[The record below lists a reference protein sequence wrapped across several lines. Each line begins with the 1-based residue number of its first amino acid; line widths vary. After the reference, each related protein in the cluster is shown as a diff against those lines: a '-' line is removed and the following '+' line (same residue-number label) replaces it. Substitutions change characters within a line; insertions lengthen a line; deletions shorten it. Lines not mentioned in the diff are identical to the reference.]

1 MLNQSYKSKVISDM
15 SAIDAIYSRH
25 AIRHYKDE
33 IVDSELIDSLL
44 DAAVQAPS
52 AMHESPWAF
61 VVIQDKS
68 LLHAISEDV
77 KRAILNKENHH
88 SHTTQHG
95 INLVSQK
102 NYEIFYNA
110 NTLIVICSRF
120 QGPFVQAD
128 CWLAAEN
135 LMIAA
140 CAKGLGTCVIG
151 FAIEALN
158 TNPWKERLGIPP
170 EMTVVAPII
179 MGIPSGE
186 PTPIYRKPP
195 KVLAWRSLALESKK
209 KKM

>member
-1 MLNQSYKSKVISDM
+1 MLNQSQETKVISDM

-33 IVDSELIDSLL
+33 IVDSELIDTLL

-61 VVIQDKS
+61 SIIQDKS
-68 LLHAISEDV
+68 LLHGISEDA
-77 KRAILNKENHH
+77 KESILKKDSH
-88 SHTTQHG
+88 SSLATKHG
-95 INLVSQK
+95 IDIVSHK
-102 NYEIFYNA
+102 DYEIFYNA
-110 NTLIVICSRF
+110 NTLILICSRF

-151 FAIEALN
+151 FAIDTLN
-158 TNPWKERLGIPP
+158 TNQWKERLGIPL

-179 MGIPSGE
+179 VGIPSGD
-186 PTPIYRKPP
+186 PNPIDRKPP
-195 KVLAWRSLALESKK
+195 NIVAWRSLALELSK
-209 KKM
+209 

>member
-1 MLNQSYKSKVISDM
+1 MLNRSHETKVISDM

-25 AIRHYKDE
+25 AIRHYTDE
-33 IVDSELIDSLL
+33 MVDSELIDTLL

-61 VVIQDKS
+61 SIIQDKS
-68 LLHAISEDV
+68 LLHGISEDA
-77 KRAILNKENHH
+77 KELILEKDSH
-88 SHTTQHG
+88 SSLATKHG
-95 INLVSQK
+95 IDIVSQK
-102 NYEIFYNA
+102 DYEIFYNA
-110 NTLIVICSRF
+110 NTLILICSRF

-151 FAIEALN
+151 FAIDTLN
-158 TNPWKERLGIPP
+158 TNDWKERLGIPL

-179 MGIPSGE
+179 VGIPSGD
-186 PTPIYRKPP
+186 PSPIDRKPP
-195 KVLAWRSLALESKK
+195 NIVAWRSLALELSK
-209 KKM
+209 

>member
-1 MLNQSYKSKVISDM
+1 M

-25 AIRHYKDE
+25 AIRHYRDE
-33 IVDSELIDSLL
+33 IVDSELIDTLL

-61 VVIQDKS
+61 IVIQDKS
-68 LLHAISEDV
+68 LLHAISEDT
-77 KRAILNKENHH
+77 KRAILDKEHH
-88 SHTTQHG
+88 HPLANQHG
-95 INLVSQK
+95 IDQVSQQ

-110 NTLIVICSRF
+110 NTLILICSRF

-151 FAIEALN
+151 FAIDTLN
-158 TNPWKERLGIPP
+158 TIPWKERLGIPP

-179 MGIPSGE
+179 VGIPSGE
-186 PTPIYRKPP
+186 PIPIYRKPP
-195 KVLAWRSLALESKK
+195 KVVSWRSLALQSNK
-209 KKM
+209 

>member
-1 MLNQSYKSKVISDM
+1 MLNQSQETKVISDM

-33 IVDSELIDSLL
+33 IVDSELIDTLL

-61 VVIQDKS
+61 SIIQDKS
-68 LLHAISEDV
+68 LLHGISEDA
-77 KRAILNKENHH
+77 KKSILEKDSH
-88 SHTTQHG
+88 SSLATKHG
-95 INLVSQK
+95 IDIVSQK
-102 NYEIFYNA
+102 DYEIFYNA
-110 NTLIVICSRF
+110 NTLILICSRF

-151 FAIEALN
+151 FAIDTLN
-158 TNPWKERLGIPP
+158 TNQWKERLGIPL

-179 MGIPSGE
+179 VGIPSGD
-186 PTPIYRKPP
+186 PNPIDRKPP
-195 KVLAWRSLALESKK
+195 NIVAWRSLALELSK
-209 KKM
+209 